1 MEVLSKEQSW
11 WKSLHANTRFS
22 ILGFIISL
30 ALGLLSMGAL
40 GGGLYYTLL
49 TCIKNKFPGFNSWT
63 GDWVWPAM
71 IGSGMVWSIGF
82 IFAGLVCHYLIKV
95 SVPKF
100 IRILVYVLILWLWIH
115 IIWYLTLS
123 QQVF

>member
-1 MEVLSKEQSW
+1 MEVISKEKTW
-11 WKSLHANTRFS
+11 WKSLSYNTRFS
-22 ILGFIISL
+22 IIGFLSAA

-49 TCIKNKFPGFNSWT
+49 PAIKNHFPPFNSWS

-71 IGSGMVWSIGF
+71 IGSGMLWSTGF
-82 IFAGLVCHYLIKV
+82 VFAGLANHYFSKINP
-95 SVPKF
+95 PKF
-100 IRILVYVLILWLWIH
+100 LLILVYALILWVWINAV
-115 IIWYLTLS
+115 WYLILS